1 MVMKKSELEFEMQNT
16 DNVEYLN
23 KYLKSYINEFLQ
35 DKRTRSID
43 TFRNY
48 SNDINTISKDLF
60 KIEFGYLTKQH
71 LESLTI
77 DDLIMYRDY
86 LYNEEDEYGDRKYS
100 NATINR
106 RLSSFKS
113 LVKYLKARGK
123 IKFPVS
129 DMMTLLKNLPNESV
143 EIDVLSMKDAERCL
157 EFFKQRSNAYPVY
170 LASKLSI
177 DTGLRSREILTL
189 TWKQFYISEDK
200 VVLKSK
206 GKIKGKGNKDWEK
219 EISLDFY
226 QELLQLKDTG
236 KDKEKVF
243 NITYSFIAKVMK
255 ESIKDLKLDDKD
267 YSFHSF
273 RKLAAT
279 NMHELTNDILGVKEF
294 LNHSNLNTTQRYV
307 KTKKYGMTGVY
318 SLGDSIDKDLYKNV
332 DKDLLLEA
340 IEELNISHLLNIKL
354 SDKLNKK

>member
-1 MVMKKSELEFEMQNT
+1 MMNSELEYKKINT
-16 DNVEYLN
+16 NNVEYLN
-23 KYLKSYINEFLQ
+23 SYLETTINEFLE

-48 SNDINTISKDLF
+48 SNDINIICRDLF
-60 KIEFGYLTKQH
+60 KHEYKYLTKEE
-71 LESLTI
+71 LESLTV
-77 DDLIMYRDY
+77 DDLIVYRDY
-86 LYNEEDEYGDRKYS
+86 LYKEENEYGERKYS

-123 IKFPVS
+123 INFPVS

-157 EFFKQRSNAYPVY
+157 EFFKLRKNGYPVY

-189 TWKQFYISEDK
+189 TWKQFYVQEDK
-200 VVLKSK
+200 VIVKSK
-206 GKIKGKGNKDWEK
+206 GKIKGKGKKDWEK
-219 EISLDFY
+219 EISL
-226 QELLQLKDTG
+226 ELYNEVLELKEEG
-236 KDKEKVF
+236 KDKVF

-255 ESIKDLKLDDKD
+255 EAIKELKLDDKD

-279 NMHELTNDILGVKEF
+279 NMHELTNDIIGVKEF

-307 KTKKYGMTGVY
+307 KSKKYGMTGVY
-318 SLGDSIDKDLYKNV
+318 SLGDKIDKDLYKKV
-332 DKDLLLEA
+332 DKDLLLEV

-354 SDKLNKK
+354 SDKLERSDNR